1 MRATTPNRPKKPTMQ
16 NSADDTRPDPVR
28 VRSIT
33 VRTGR
38 LACDLIIEEARYR
51 YTTPQLAAYA
61 TQRYPD
67 LPHHACVN
75 GKAPSFGA
83 VMESTSV
90 AHLLEHIAISEQTR
104 ASDDPEREFVGTT
117 EWVDEDAGLARIE
130 VSFYDDLEA
139 LRAFNDATRFLNIAV
154 LTCLA

>member
-1 MRATTPNRPKKPTMQ
+1 MQ
-16 NSADDTRPDPVR
+16 NSPGDTHPNPVQ

-33 VRTGR
+33 VRAGR
-38 LACDLIIEEARYR
+38 LVCDLLIEETWCR

-90 AHLLEHIAISEQTR
+90 AHLLEHIAISEQVRTTSHVD
-104 ASDDPEREFVGTT
+104 AQFVGTT
-117 EWVDEDAGLARIE
+117 EWVDEEAGLARVEI
-130 VSFYDDLEA
+130 SFKDDLEA
-139 LRAFNDATRFLNIAV
+139 LSAFKEATRFLNIAV
-154 LTCLA
+154 ITCFA